1 MGDDEAVTGL
11 AATRRAL
18 VLGAGA
24 AGASV
29 VLAACGGDEQSGDN
43 GGAGSTDAPT
53 PSATATGAP
62 GPLGKTSEV
71 PVGGGKIYP
80 AQSVV
85 VTQPSEGTFKAFSAI
100 CTHQRCPVAAVDGGT
115 INCTCHG
122 SKYSIEDGSVK
133 NGPATQPL
141 APRTVTVEGDTITL
155 AEGGAAGGAVG
166 GTGPDGGPD
175 Y

>member
-1 MGDDEAVTGL
+1 MGDDEAVTGSG
-11 AATRRAL
+11 ATRRAL

-24 AGASV
+24 AGAAV
-29 VLAACGGDEQSGDN
+29 VLAGCGGDEQAGN
-43 GGAGSTDAPT
+43 AGGGGATDTPT
-53 PSATATGAP
+53 SSATATGGP

-71 PVGGGKIYP
+71 PVGGGKIYA

-85 VTQPSEGTFKAFSAI
+85 VTQPTEGTFKAFSAI
-100 CTHQRCPVAAVDGGT
+100 CTHQRCPVAAVDSGT

-122 SKYSIEDGSVK
+122 SKYSIEDGSPK

-155 AEGGAAGGAVG
+155 ADGGAAGGT
-166 GTGPDGGPD
+166 TGPDGGRD